1 MEFMH
6 EENWRSLGDAI
17 VVQAGI
23 DYLKALRIL
32 DLAKDREDKYD
43 EYLKARSRLAEV
55 RQFFKSKW
63 HTALTEADG
72 LRTIKTLNQA
82 YKRFRDHGELD
93 KIAHLN
99 RATS

>member
-6 EENWRSLGDAI
+6 EENWRALGDAI
-17 VVQAGI
+17 VVRAGI

-32 DLAKDREDKYD
+32 DLSKGREDRYD
-43 EYLKARSRLAEV
+43 EWLKARHRLPEV

-63 HTALTEADG
+63 YTSLSEVDG

-82 YKRFRDHGELD
+82 YKKFRDSGELD
-93 KIAHLN
+93 KIKHLE
-99 RATS
+99 RTAS